1 MYVNLSHRVRNRYI
15 YRIVTVERLKEFLS
29 SGRNTLVKPKS
40 WDDPFENFILKSKVR
55 HKSGEIREYNYHE
68 RIYGQ
73 CWTLQKASDAMWR
86 IYAPD
91 KKGIRIRTR
100 ISDLFDSLR
109 KELPGSFEGQWCIGR
124 VRYLAQA
131 KMRRVADRT
140 FDDSGIS
147 TVKLLESLLVKR
159 PAFKHERE
167 VRLLYFEIDDT
178 LATRDVC
185 SYEVDSH
192 TLISQIM
199 VDPRLTAREAAE
211 LKEEIRDTTG
221 FNGEIKRSLLYTPP
235 RGNVV
240 NVTDD
245 LLP

>member
-1 MYVNLSHRVRNRYI
+1 
-15 YRIVTVERLKEFLS
+15 
-29 SGRNTLVKPKS
+29 
-40 WDDPFENFILKSKVR
+40 
-55 HKSGEIREYNYHE
+55 
-68 RIYGQ
+68 
-73 CWTLQKASDAMWR
+73 
-86 IYAPD
+86 
-91 KKGIRIRTR
+91 
-100 ISDLFDSLR
+100 
-109 KELPGSFEGQWCIGR
+109 
-124 VRYLAQA
+124 
-131 KMRRVADRT
+131 MRRVADRT

-159 PAFKHERE
+159 PAFNHERE

-199 VDPRLTAREAAE
+199 VDPRLTDREVAE

-221 FNGEIKRSLLYTPP
+221 FKGKIKRSLLYAPP